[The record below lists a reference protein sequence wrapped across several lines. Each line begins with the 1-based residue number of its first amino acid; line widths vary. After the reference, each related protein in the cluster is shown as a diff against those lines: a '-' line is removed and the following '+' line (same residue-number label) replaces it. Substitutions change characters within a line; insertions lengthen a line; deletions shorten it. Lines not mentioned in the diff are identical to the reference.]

1 MMEFQFYLWVLYGIA
16 GLGLLL
22 LFGNWAG
29 KLQSR
34 FFRDALLGLFI
45 LVIFTP
51 WFVDPEQPDL
61 APAVIIALHEWLLSE
76 AADGW
81 RATLPLL
88 WSYGGFLLVLL
99 LCYRLTNKFRPA
111 VQQPDAARESVRD
124 AAEAEANTSVNN
136 P

>member
-1 MMEFQFYLWVLYGIA
+1 MMEFQFYLWILYGVA

-29 KLQSR
+29 KSQSR
-34 FFRDALLGLFI
+34 FFRDALLGLLI

-51 WFVDPEQPDL
+51 WFVDPAQPDL
-61 APAVIIALHEWLLSE
+61 APAFIIALHEWLLSE
-76 AADGW
+76 ETDGW

-99 LCYRLTNKFRPA
+99 LCYWLTKKFRPPL
-111 VQQPDAARESVRD
+111 QQPNAATSVQDATD
-124 AAEAEANTSVNN
+124 TEANTSVNN
-136 P
+136 S